1 MGRKEVR
8 TGKEAGKR
16 KCNKNIQKKFFK
28 GAMIDWS
35 DGSVAKELCK
45 REGLSLDPHD
55 ALNRVGW
62 SIDSLIT
69 RGEMGG
75 GDS

>member
-1 MGRKEVR
+1 
-8 TGKEAGKR
+8 
-16 KCNKNIQKKFFK
+16 
-28 GAMIDWS
+28 MIDWS

-45 REGLSLDPHD
+45 CEGLSLDPHD